1 MLEAPRA
8 LEDDRGASWCC
19 TRCDSLIGSLPNPPQ
34 PAFSLGRKRGMSAY
48 LVILLGGEGSFEVEA
63 DFYGQDRDD
72 FVFTCEGREVRR
84 IPMFEVGSISKEK

>member
-1 MLEAPRA
+1 MPLEILPAH
-8 LEDDRGASWCC
+8 ESTGMGA
-19 TRCDSLIGSLPNPPQ
+19 DP